1 VAWRSAALLTAALC
15 VPGTAPAG
23 AQAEPAKTA
32 AAAPSVK
39 LTPSPGELT
48 TRSGDHLSAQFV
60 ALDCRGLTIRFAGQT
75 IIIGLDKIASAS
87 SRRALKVSPGTA
99 NDQVTGT
106 VSIDSGS
113 VSVTT
118 RDLGTVRLP
127 AGAFKCH
134 DHSETQ
140 FAERGISER
149 DSRPGAD
156 KRNSERL
163 GEPPSPELTNGEM
176 ARVVGTGPTSSQLAQ
191 TTAAPDSS
199 ATTPTAAQSKKKP
212 AAQSDKPAAQSDKP
226 AAQSDKSAPGASP
239 LPATPKEQQ
248 EETERNSLEF
258 LRNEAVL
265 VQPQKVEGDFGLAYL
280 HSSQQLGNVRVLSQ
294 ISTLRFGI
302 LEGLEGFASLPLTWG
317 QRQLNNI
324 STVTTTEVSGIGD
337 VRFGLKYNA
346 INEGP
351 DRPAVVTGFTVSAP
365 TGKAPYFD
373 PSKGASIAQQSDI
386 RDPTVPQIGTGHWIV
401 TASLTALKS
410 YDPLILFGSINYSKW
425 LPQKFFGTLVDP
437 GDVWEVNSG
446 IGFSVNDTDTLSGQL
461 FIDYAD
467 RWKFSGNPIT
477 QTGITPINLKI
488 GYTHILSPSDIINP
502 SVIFGLTR
510 DANDA
515 VVMLDWIHRF

>member
-1 VAWRSAALLTAALC
+1 LLTAALF

-23 AQAEPAKTA
+23 ARAEPAKTA
-32 AAAPSVK
+32 AAAPSAK
-39 LTPSPGELT
+39 LPPSPGELT

-60 ALDCRGLTIRFAGQT
+60 GLDCRGLTIRFAGQT
-75 IIIGLDKIASAS
+75 ILVGLDKIASAS
-87 SRRALKVSPGTA
+87 SHREVKVSPGTA
-99 NDQVTGT
+99 NDEVTGK
-106 VSIDSGS
+106 VSIDGGS

-118 RDLGTVRLP
+118 RDLGTVRVP
-127 AGAFKCH
+127 YAAFKCH
-134 DHSETQ
+134 AHGEIELAD
-140 FAERGISER
+140 RDISER
-149 DSRPGAD
+149 DPRRGGD
-156 KRNSERL
+156 KRDSERL
-163 GEPPSPELTNGEM
+163 AEPSSAKLTNGEM
-176 ARVVGTGPTSSQLAQ
+176 TRVVGTGPTSSQLAQ
-191 TTAAPDSS
+191 TSATPDSS
-199 ATTPTAAQSKKKP
+199 TTTPTPTTTPATAKKEKP
-212 AAQSDKPAAQSDKP
+212 P
-226 AAQSDKSAPGASP
+226 PGAPKDESSP
-239 LPATPKEQQ
+239 LPTTPKEQQ

-294 ISTLRFGI
+294 ISTIRFGI
-302 LEGLEGFASLPLTWG
+302 LEGLEGFVALPLTWG

-324 STVTTTEVSGIGD
+324 TTVTTTEMNGIGD
-337 VRFGLKYNA
+337 VRFGLKYNL

-351 DRPAVVTGFTVSAP
+351 DRPAVVTGITVSAP

-386 RDPTVPQIGTGHWIV
+386 RDPTIPQIGTGHWIV
-401 TASLTALKS
+401 TASVTALKS

-437 GDVWEVNSG
+437 GDVWEVNTG
-446 IGFSVNDTDTLSGQL
+446 LGFSVNDTDTLSGQL